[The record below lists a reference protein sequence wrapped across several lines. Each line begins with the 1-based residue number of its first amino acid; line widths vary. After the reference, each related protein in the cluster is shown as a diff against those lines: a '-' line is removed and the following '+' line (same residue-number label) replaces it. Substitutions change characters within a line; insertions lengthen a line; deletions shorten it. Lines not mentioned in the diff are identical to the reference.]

1 MKDDKSKHFSLWS
14 SHFSTITCSWRP
26 KKSKERKISLTWEVL
41 VCTGYT
47 VVNLFWITQNTWQR
61 YRQRC
66 VLAIQRRQT
75 FNISQSLLEIAPD
88 IFSGS
93 QLFSTL
99 GARVQCLQTQAW
111 ANSAKEKHNSLCCA
125 VSLCVYL
132 FFHKADNVIHPR
144 GSYKKASL
152 SSDGL
157 RQQPAK
163 MLQFPFCVPR
173 CWVSPNI
180 FFFHQP
186 LSSENTSAATTVLL
200 NMWLQGI

>member
-1 MKDDKSKHFSLWS
+1 MTASLTTFKIKWMKAKLTKAKI
-14 SHFSTITCSWRP
+14 SHCVSTITYSQRP
-26 KKSKERKISLTWEVL
+26 KIKSHWPGKSLFAPVTL
-41 VCTGYT
+41 SFILDHTKHLT
-47 VVNLFWITQNTWQR
+47 T
-61 YRQRC
+61 
-66 VLAIQRRQT
+66 LASALRSGHPARRQT

-163 MLQFPFCVPR
+163 MLQFPFCVSR

-180 FFFHQP
+180 FFFHYLLRTLQQP
-186 LSSENTSAATTVLL
+186 RLSC
-200 NMWLQGI
+200 